1 MFPTMNKVEF
11 GIFIRQEREKKNWSQ
26 ADLARESGLYR
37 SLINNIE
44 NGVSNPS
51 PATLR
56 SLANALNYPARLFFE
71 FMNLLPVESELSPIK
86 RALLHAADGLPESDV
101 KLALSLLEQRQ
112 EYYKKNPGAKPA
124 K

>member
-1 MFPTMNKVEF
+1 MFSTMNKVEF
-11 GIFIRQEREKKNWSQ
+11 GEWVRQQRSHRKWTQ

-44 NGVSNPS
+44 NGVSESAPKTLSALAKAFGYEAQYLFELTEILPAKTKLS
-51 PATLR
+51 PARQKL
-56 SLANALNYPARLFFE
+56 LN
-71 FMNLLPVESELSPIK
+71 MSN
-86 RALLHAADGLPESDV
+86 DLPESDIE
-101 KLALSLLEQRQ
+101 LATSLLEQRQ